1 MPISEVVN
9 LILHYSD
16 HVSSMIAN
24 MDSGHK
30 VELCETVLQ
39 NDLSEHALGLVN
51 VTAAGR
57 YSTQNLP
64 TTRSSNKFS

>member
-1 MPISEVVN
+1 MNIFCPLYRMPISEVVN

-30 VELCETVLQ
+30 VELC
-39 NDLSEHALGLVN
+39 
-51 VTAAGR
+51 
-57 YSTQNLP
+57 
-64 TTRSSNKFS
+64 